1 YVVGS
6 VDITA
11 TMKRLGIRMETPSVN
26 ATSGLLYSSSIFDVN
41 NDINIVPC
49 YLSGTGVSPKEAGV
63 KVEIY
68 SFEHDKVDPDFLVEN
83 SGQHHYNK

>member
-11 TMKRLGIRMETPSVN
+11 TMKRLGIRMEPDYVN
-26 ATSGLLYSSSIFDVN
+26 ATTGLLDSSEIFDVN

-49 YLSGTGVSPKEAGV
+49 YLNGTGVSPKEAGV

-68 SFEHDKVDPDFLVEN
+68 SFEHNKVDPDFLVEN
-83 SGQHHYNK
+83 SGQHHFTK